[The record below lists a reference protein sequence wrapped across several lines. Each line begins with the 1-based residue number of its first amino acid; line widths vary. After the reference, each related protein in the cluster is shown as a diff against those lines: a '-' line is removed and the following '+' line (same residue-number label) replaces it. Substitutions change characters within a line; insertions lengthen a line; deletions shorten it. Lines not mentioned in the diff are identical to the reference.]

1 MAVSRSLLTTTPEPH
16 QLAGSE
22 HAGKDCR
29 CLVLKKEL
37 GERWSQ
43 FEKCLSHRRE
53 TTSNQPT
60 SLEDKST
67 RKGAG
72 KPQPQILSES

>member
-1 MAVSRSLLTTTPEPH
+1 MATARSLLTTTPEPH

-43 FEKCLSHRRE
+43 FEKCLTQEIDNLQPANLIGRQINMQGSRK
-53 TTSNQPT
+53 TTASDT
-60 SLEDKST
+60 V
-67 RKGAG
+67 
-72 KPQPQILSES
+72 